1 MLPYTVERDGKQSSK
16 QVWGLFAKDDKVLVG
31 GEGEFAVFQKNKLID
46 TFLLRSYQTQSNTH
60 INVVYKDSQDR
71 LWMGTYL
78 NGILLYDLQ
87 NKKMTRIGKTSHEET
102 LNVHCFYE
110 DKNGSIWVGTES
122 GLYIYENGKLEV
134 AGFIQ
139 SQLPDTKI
147 HGILRDKEDKL

>member
-78 NGILLYDLQ
+78 NGILLSAKQ
-87 NKKMTRIGKTSHEET
+87 
-102 LNVHCFYE
+102 
-110 DKNGSIWVGTES
+110 
-122 GLYIYENGKLEV
+122 END
-134 AGFIQ
+134 
-139 SQLPDTKI
+139 PY
-147 HGILRDKEDKL
+147 R